1 MAKKK
6 KEKQGWIK
14 LHRQIMDNDLWNMP
28 EPFDRRSA
36 WIDLLMLM
44 NHEPRAVPLR
54 NGNIIYLEAGQHFTS
69 MDTLAARWHWSRG
82 KVIRY
87 MKLLCK
93 LEMCTCNAT
102 ADGTT
107 ITVIKYSF
115 FQGGRTANGTTDG
128 TSGGTT
134 DGTTDGTRTRNT
146 KNNNIRMSNKNIA
159 AQPLLD
165 SGGYGIEE

>member
-6 KEKQGWIK
+6 KDKQGWIK
-14 LHRQIMDNDLWNMP
+14 LHRQIMDNEIWNMP

-36 WIDLLMLM
+36 WI
-44 NHEPRAVPLR
+44 
-54 NGNIIYLEAGQHFTS
+54 HFTS
-69 MDTLAARWHWSRG
+69 MDALAARWHWSRG

-93 LEMCTCNAT
+93 LEMCTCSAT

-107 ITVIKYSF
+107 ITVINYGF
-115 FQGGRTANGTTDG
+115 FQTGRTADGTTDN
-128 TSGGTT
+128 TTGGTT
-134 DGTTDGTRTRNT
+134 GGTTDGTRTRNI
-146 KNNNIRMSNKNIA
+146 KNYNKRMSNKNIA

-165 SGGYGIEE
+165 SKGNEFEE

>member
-93 LEMCTCNAT
+93 LECVHVMRQP
-102 ADGTT
+102 
-107 ITVIKYSF
+107 TV
-115 FQGGRTANGTTDG
+115 
-128 TSGGTT
+128 
-134 DGTTDGTRTRNT
+134 
-146 KNNNIRMSNKNIA
+146 
-159 AQPLLD
+159 QP
-165 SGGYGIEE
+165 

>member
-6 KEKQGWIK
+6 KDKQGWIK
-14 LHRQIMDNDLWNMP
+14 LHRQIMDNEIWNMP

-54 NGNIIYLEAGQHFTS
+54 NGNVVYLEAGQHFTS
-69 MDTLAARWHWSRG
+69 MDALAERWHWSRG

-93 LEMCTCNAT
+93 LEMCTCSAT

-107 ITVIKYSF
+107 ITVINYGF
-115 FQGGRTANGTTDG
+115 FQTGRTADGTTDN
-128 TSGGTT
+128 TTGGTT
-134 DGTTDGTRTRNT
+134 DGTTDGTRTRNI
-146 KNNNIRMSNKNIA
+146 KNYNKRMSNKNIA

-165 SGGYGIEE
+165 SRGDEFEK